1 MTNAREG
8 AVLVGLDVHGIQSF
22 LFATSKLKEV
32 IGASRIVDDFTG
44 SQADDV
50 PIESLK
56 ALGLQPVQSG
66 KPNGDRWYLPVRLG
80 GGVARVL
87 LPNADLARK
96 FIRLMSEWALKNAA
110 GLEFDAD
117 WVEFDLS
124 GGDFAKANAELIE
137 RINQQ
142 RQHSTRGN
150 AFNGFP
156 CCAPCRLTGD
166 PAEGY
171 DGPNERL
178 CASSLDK
185 RAYQSRRD
193 DRWASV
199 KDEPILEAF
208 EVDDVRRPFVF
219 DLESMQ
225 GDEASDSYMAVVA
238 LDLNNL
244 GEASKKAVGT
254 KAGIEALHATRQ
266 FVEKVAGATAEGFS
280 KALNELASNSESR
293 HEFAAIEGV
302 VKRCGKLPLRPL
314 VFGGD
319 DLTFVM
325 HAALA
330 PRFAVTLAR
339 ALEAAG
345 YASGVGIAF
354 VKTKSPLSRAID
366 LAEALLARAKRAGRD
381 QTRVDFMLC
390 SAEIP
395 ANALDRETS
404 GDRPARGPYALEDFE
419 SLVKN
424 ATLLHHEL
432 PSSHVRGAA
441 DGFQQSIARGR
452 DFLRDLMENI
462 DRRLGG
468 GGRATPAARAL
479 LGEIQKSDRLAAT
492 YLDCVDLRRFIAPRP
507 DRGTGAPRA
516 TQKSEVIR

>member
-1 MTNAREG
+1 MTNASQG
-8 AVLVGLDVHGIQSF
+8 AVLVGLDVHGIQSY

-44 SQADDV
+44 SQPDDA
-50 PIESLK
+50 PAR
-56 ALGLQPVQSG
+56 ALGALDLQPVQSG
-66 KPNGDRWYLPVRLG
+66 PPTGDRWYLPARLG
-80 GGVARVL
+80 GGVIRVL

-96 FIRLMSEWALKNAA
+96 FIRSMSEWALENAS

-117 WVEFDLS
+117 WVEFDL
-124 GGDFAKANAELIE
+124 GAGDYSTANAALIE
-137 RINQQ
+137 RINEKRQQ
-142 RQHSTRGN
+142 SMRGSG
-150 AFNGFP
+150 FNGFP
-156 CCAPCRLTGD
+156 FCAPCRLTGD

-185 RAYQSRRD
+185 RAYQAKRD

-199 KDEPILEAF
+199 KDEPILKAF
-208 EVDDVRRPFVF
+208 KVDDVRRPFVF

-225 GDEASDSYMAVVA
+225 GDEASDSYMAVIA
-238 LDLNNL
+238 LDLNSL
-244 GEASKKAVGT
+244 GEASKSAVGS
-254 KAGIEALHATRQ
+254 KAGVDALHATRQ
-266 FVEKVAGATAEGFS
+266 FVERVTAATADGFS
-280 KALNELASNSESR
+280 KALNALASNPDSR
-293 HEFAAIEGV
+293 HEFEAIEGV

-330 PRFAVTLAR
+330 PRFAVTLAG
-339 ALEAAG
+339 ALKAAG
-345 YASGVGIAF
+345 YSSGVGVAF

-381 QTRVDFMLC
+381 KTRVDFMLC

-395 ANALDRETS
+395 ADATDRDAS
-404 GDRPARGPYALEDFE
+404 GDRPERGPYELQDFIAL
-419 SLVKN
+419 VQN
-424 ATLLHHEL
+424 ATRLHHEL

-441 DGFQQSIARGR
+441 DGFQQSLAKGR
-452 DFLRDLMENI
+452 EFLNDLIENI
-462 DRRLGG
+462 DRGLGSG
-468 GGRATPAARAL
+468 ARATKASRDL
-479 LGEIQKSDRLAAT
+479 LLEIQRDDTLAAT

-507 DRGTGAPRA
+507 DRGAGAPLA
-516 TQKSEVIR
+516 NQKTEVTT